1 MQLILAIDG
10 DPRRSEQLANLVHA
24 RLQADL
30 VQATS
35 AGEGLHALKD
45 RVPDLILTSPLLS
58 PFDEGVLDEY
68 LRDLGAAATHVQTV
82 RIPMLSSG
90 PRKKSAAKRLFSL
103 GRKKTPTSSAAP
115 DGCDPKIFADE
126 IAHYLT
132 RSLEGRS
139 ASAKATADE
148 AESVV
153 SPAVARAGHSEPA
166 AQSLDQ
172 WGPPAAVVQA
182 FHETAPVTLVSAVE
196 PTIEP
201 TIEPM
206 YMPGSILDLRLASP
220 KPRGE
225 GGTPVVRTAERNA
238 VVEPERFIELPESVV
253 EPTTYALIE
262 PEPFDITQGKPFD
275 FVYAEP
281 LESAQSEPFDVAPGP
296 MFIESEPVR
305 LIEPQPP
312 MFVEPEPTSFVA
324 PEPETFVEPEPTSAV
339 LSTPKPAVAAAP
351 APSNSASF
359 EAALA
364 AIRAAWTKPGQT
376 TTAPVGPATP
386 AGPARPLAGSAAP
399 ARPVAGS
406 ADPARSVAGSGEVD
420 LTNEIDALEDV
431 AGVDGSTPNDDDAS
445 DDSNAN
451 VRPKVEKPRKR
462 MEKPHIRKAAGP
474 EDRDEWGVLD
484 PNQYDF
490 SALVNKLDE
499 VTDSDEVATRVTNG
513 Q

>member
-24 RLQADL
+24 RLEVDL

-35 AGEGLHALKD
+35 AGEGLHALKNQ
-45 RVPDLILTSPLLS
+45 VPDLILTSPLLS

-132 RSLEGRS
+132 RSLEERS
-139 ASAKATADE
+139 AFAKATEDRTRN
-148 AESVV
+148 S
-153 SPAVARAGHSEPA
+153 GSEPA
-166 AQSLDQ
+166 ARSLDE
-172 WGPPAAVVQA
+172 WSPPAALVQEL
-182 FHETAPVTLVSAVE
+182 HETAPAALVSAVE
-196 PTIEP
+196 PMIEP
-201 TIEPM
+201 T
-206 YMPGSILDLRLASP
+206 YMPGSILDLRPAPP

-238 VVEPERFIELPESVV
+238 VVEPERFIEPLEPVV
-253 EPTTYALIE
+253 EPTNYALVEPEPIAFVE
-262 PEPFDITQGKPFD
+262 PEPFDVTQGEPFD

-281 LESAQSEPFDVAPGP
+281 LDSAQGGPFDVAPGRP
-296 MFIESEPVR
+296 FDLAQGKPTFVEPEPVR
-305 LIEPQPP
+305 LVEPEPP
-312 MFVEPEPTSFVA
+312 IFVEPEPTSFVA
-324 PEPETFVEPEPTSAV
+324 PEPEIFVEPEPMRAV
-339 LSTPKPAVAAAP
+339 LNTPKPVVAPAP

-364 AIRAAWTKPGQT
+364 AIRAAWAKPGQK
-376 TTAPVGPATP
+376 TTASAEPATP
-386 AGPARPLAGSAAP
+386 AGPARPL
-399 ARPVAGS
+399 
-406 ADPARSVAGSGEVD
+406 AGSGEVD

-431 AGVDGSTPNDDDAS
+431 AAVDGATPDDDDSADESNTPNARRKVE
-445 DDSNAN
+445 NP
-451 VRPKVEKPRKR
+451 RKRVEKPRT
-462 MEKPHIRKAAGP
+462 RKTDG
-474 EDRDEWGVLD
+474 RDDWGVLD

-499 VTDSDEVATRVTNG
+499 VTDSDEVTTRVTNG